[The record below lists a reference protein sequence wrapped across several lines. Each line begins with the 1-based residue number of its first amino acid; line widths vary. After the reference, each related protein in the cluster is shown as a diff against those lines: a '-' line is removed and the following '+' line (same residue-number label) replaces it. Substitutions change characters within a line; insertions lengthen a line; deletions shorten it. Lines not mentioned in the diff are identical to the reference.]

1 MANHII
7 SYGMCNQVGRK
18 ISVLQIQEIVQFKEY
33 PTQVSESSDFDEKC
47 DRWTNEVR
55 VPLFLLFQDYDI
67 YMST

>member
-47 DRWTNEVR
+47 DR
-55 VPLFLLFQDYDI
+55 
-67 YMST
+67 